1 MLKRLLIALSITL
14 SLVGVNWALTS
25 ITAYKT
31 FTREVLTSSDLN
43 QSFSRLVGGINSL
56 IALHPGDSTVTVL
69 GSHDTL
75 TTRVTGKIVFN
86 DPLVSKSSADS
97 VLLHLA
103 NIQRINADSLYIAG
117 QPIAGFSFGVTAGQ
131 RARIAYLSA
140 DTLLPGIMAG
150 ALDANNQAITNVDIN
165 SGAID
170 GATIATSDIT
180 VGSGKTLDVS
190 AGTLTLADD
199 QILGDKISGGTIGT
213 VTISQ
218 LAGALDANSQAITNV
233 DINSGSIDG
242 ATIATSDITVGSGKT
257 LDVSA
262 GTLTLADD
270 QIGLDALNGLTST
283 AAELNKLDGYTGTA
297 ANLTSL
303 IDDSMTDSFH
313 RHSELSAS
321 DGTPAGAITVDAAG
335 NFYTGDAWVSQLTLD
350 GGLNSTAGDISFDGG
365 SFVFNQSGADKDFR
379 IEGDAEANLFIADA
393 SGDAVTMGTA
403 TQSGDARLTVQGE
416 DAIDHDGVY
425 STQNGALGY
434 CYVANNDRND
444 VTLDGGVFRA
454 LRYGTP
460 VGGLADTGVDGYF
473 GIYGITDAAI
483 LTGAETVRL
492 YADDD
497 TGHIG
502 IGTGTAAPPSQLSLY
517 RNDTSTANSIAVQNA
532 GGGDASIRFEYV
544 TLQAWA
550 LGLDGT
556 DNTFKISET
565 GDFSSNNHFVID
577 TSGRVGIG
585 GVTDPDH
592 LIEINNSDGASML
605 KLERT
610 SGNTGTA
617 SFNIGGGDP
626 GFNLIVD
633 GTAGDFTVTTGG
645 AERIRI
651 DDSGKVGIGTAAP
664 YSLLELSQNTA
675 TALVPTNVVTG
686 TKEFV
691 IRNTAAGAGVYGAV
705 SFNNTGNSQNRLAS
719 IYGVSESAS
728 NTGMAL
734 GFATR
739 DPAGGNVAERMRID
753 SNGNVGIGTAAPDGT
768 GPNLHIQT
776 SEISGLT
783 ADGDADNLI
792 VEQNGRAGI
801 SILSADDEG
810 GKLIFG
816 SASDAT
822 GAAISWYHGSD
833 ELYVGTTHA
842 SAELSLRIGENVEA
856 VRIDASG
863 NVGIG
868 YDGGAE
874 VPDGKL
880 HVWTGSAGSVT
891 AHANGDNLVIEDS
904 STNTGMTFL
913 SPDNSVQYIYFGEA
927 SEHKRGNITYNHST
941 DRFSVATAGSDNLII
956 DSSGN
961 VGIGSDSGL
970 DHKFEIISG
979 GTYSEIDPGESTFT
993 VSSHSSFKE
1002 NFESIDEAAV
1012 VKAFMEMPGPRKYNF
1027 KRSMF
1032 EDPSWVASRE
1042 KELTD
1047 ESMLPEINKQIAD
1060 LKFARRDSSWKITP
1074 LDSLMILNPAD
1085 SIEVITPLDSLMV
1098 VSPLDSLIRITTEG
1112 DTILTAQWDTTMI
1125 AQWDTTIAAQW
1136 DTTMI
1141 AQWDSVM
1148 VYQDPKEVI
1157 IPDADSLE
1165 VATPIKIKR
1174 QAAYDAAMLDYNNR
1188 LDKASSQSKFG
1199 LMAEDFHVIAK
1210 MFKSDSD
1217 PNSLDIG
1224 QVVNALVIVVQD
1236 QNARIEALEEKVSA
1250 LERK

>member
-150 ALDANNQAITNVDIN
+150 ALDANN
-165 SGAID
+165 
-170 GATIATSDIT
+170 
-180 VGSGKTLDVS
+180 
-190 AGTLTLADD
+190 
-199 QILGDKISGGTIGT
+199 
-213 VTISQ
+213 
-218 LAGALDANSQAITNV
+218 QAITNV

-645 AERIRI
+645 AERIRL
-651 DDSGKVGIGTAAP
+651 DANGKLGIG
-664 YSLLELSQNTA
+664 
-675 TALVPTNVVTG
+675 V
-686 TKEFV
+686 
-691 IRNTAAGAGVYGAV
+691 
-705 SFNNTGNSQNRLAS
+705 
-719 IYGVSESAS
+719 
-728 NTGMAL
+728 
-734 GFATR
+734 
-739 DPAGGNVAERMRID
+739 
-753 SNGNVGIGTAAPDGT
+753 AAPDGT